1 MTLCQYLQVITEA
14 AKTSWR
20 YSPVQPS
27 FGQQEREGE
36 EGIYI
41 SREAA
46 ASATTVFQGW
56 GTNDWIN
63 YCQYGTYNRVIR
75 G

>member
-36 EGIYI
+36 GEEGIYI

-46 ASATTVFQGW
+46 ATATTVF
-56 GTNDWIN
+56 
-63 YCQYGTYNRVIR
+63 
-75 G
+75 